1 MIELAVFDMA
11 GTTVDDHGIVYI
23 ALQDAVSETG
33 ARVQAADLQ
42 EWMGADKVA
51 AITAL
56 MRLGGQEPTGER
68 VAGAFT
74 RFREILAQRY
84 ADTPP
89 VALPGVKAAIATL
102 RARGIKVALTTG
114 FDDDVA
120 YPLLDSLGWTV
131 GSGSAST
138 VDAVVTTSEVAQG
151 RPAPYMIHRAMEKTG
166 VHDARAV
173 LAAGDTAV
181 DVQAGRNAGCISVGV
196 LTGKLNREQLAAHPH
211 DYILSSV
218 AEVPELAQTQFKDGR
233 GWH

>member
-23 ALQDAVSETG
+23 ALQDAVVETG
-33 ARVQAADLQ
+33 AAVAPADLQ
-42 EWMGADKVA
+42 EWMGADKVT

-56 MRLGGQEPTGER
+56 MGLGGQEATDER
-68 VAGAFT
+68 VAGAFE

-84 ADTPP
+84 AATPP
-89 VALPGVKAAIATL
+89 VALPGVEAAIGTL
-102 RARGIKVALTTG
+102 RGRGIKVALTTG

-120 YPLLDSLGWTV
+120 YPLLESLGWVV
-131 GSGSAST
+131 GSGSGST
-138 VDAVVTTSEVAQG
+138 VDAVVTTSDVVQG

-166 VHDARAV
+166 VHDVRAV

-181 DVQAGRNAGCISVGV
+181 DVQAARNAGCFSVGV
-196 LTGKLNREQLAAHPH
+196 LTGKLNREQLAVNPH
-211 DYILSSV
+211 DYILSGV
-218 AEVPELAQTQFKDGR
+218 VEVPELAQTQFEDGR